1 MAQQRIPDIVLKLQ
15 QMAKPSSVNGHWR
28 RGVLSARRLADVR
41 KSLVAEGIYWPP
53 KPLRNRGIDK
63 PFKLNKHERTRAER
77 YGVNITV
84 CRTNIK
90 AKSFGFPGSSFN
102 SSLTIQSKMCNIVL
116 IFFYMQAA
124 SD

>member
-1 MAQQRIPDIVLKLQ
+1 MRTDILAAVLINAHHLIMAQQRIPDIVLKLQ
-15 QMAKPSSVNGHWR
+15 QMAKPSFVNGHWR

-77 YGVNITV
+77 YEVNITV
-84 CRTNIK
+84 CRTNIE
-90 AKSFGFPGSSFN
+90 AKSFGLLEIPFN
-102 SSLTIQSKMCNIVL
+102 RLIIV
-116 IFFYMQAA
+116 A
-124 SD
+124 